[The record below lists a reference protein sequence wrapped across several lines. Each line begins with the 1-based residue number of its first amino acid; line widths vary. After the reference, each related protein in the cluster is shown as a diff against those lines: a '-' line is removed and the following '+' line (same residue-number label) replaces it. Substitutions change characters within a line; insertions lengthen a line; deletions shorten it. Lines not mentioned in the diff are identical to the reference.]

1 MFVLLP
7 QNIFI
12 MIRQL
17 TDSIHFQEHI
27 DPSADGRDALDKLFI
42 S

>member
-12 MIRQL
+12 MISQIAN
-17 TDSIHFQEHI
+17 SIHFQEHI
-27 DPSADGRDALDKLFI
+27 DPSADGPDALDKLYG